1 MEPVTVLAAPQNV
14 IFTVIQ
20 YTMPQLSMTF
30 LKHTVRVCPLPD
42 GRGSVSTTE
51 PPCVSTRAGHR
62 TSAALLILICL
73 PVLAQK
79 KPVTLESLKAVKHER
94 DGPVTWAPDGKT
106 FLFQRGSTLRI
117 YDCATK
123 TSKELVSTEALDAA
137 AIKQPEEGAFGWTNR
152 RVDSGGME
160 FSETGKEVLYST
172 SGDLFLIHVDT
183 GKWEQLT
190 KTPVAEE
197 DAKLSPDGKMV
208 AFRRASDLYTIEI
221 ATGKET
227 RLTYDGSETLLN
239 GELDWVYPEELE
251 LGTAYWWSPDSKS
264 IAYLQFDTS
273 REPVVPHED
282 VLGVRVRYEPERYPQ
297 VGENNADVHFGVVP
311 ATGGPTRWLEV
322 GDTRNSYLIARAGW
336 MPDSR
341 SVYVVRMNRV
351 QNRLELFS
359 INVQFNR
366 PVTLLW
372 EADPYWINLDGDVRF
387 LNDGKRFLW
396 TSEKDGYRHIYLH
409 SIDGKELKQLT
420 KGEWEVRSIVGVD
433 DKSVLYL
440 SNESN
445 PLEQHLYSVKLD
457 GSGRQRLDRAEGVHR
472 VSAGPG
478 APYYLD
484 SYSTLKS
491 PPRTTL
497 YSGDGAELGVYREA
511 KESEFEI
518 LPTEIVTFKGA
529 DGTELHGRI
538 IKPKGFQAGKK
549 YPVIVNVYGG
559 PGVMLPVHN
568 SWAGVSMDQVYAHK
582 GYVIWECENRG
593 GQGRGHRFETA
604 IFRNLGAAELAD
616 QLAGVKYL
624 VSLGFADEKRLG
636 IHGWSYGGFMT
647 LNALLNA
654 PDVFRAGISGAPVT
668 SFMNYDTIYT
678 ERYMGLPQENAEA
691 YNRTSLPPK
700 AANLKARLMLVHNY
714 EDDNV
719 LFQNSL
725 QMTNALQNAG
735 KQFEYM
741 LYSQKTHSVSGAAG
755 EQMNASMLDFF
766 ERNLK

>member
-20 YTMPQLSMTF
+20 YTM
-30 LKHTVRVCPLPD
+30 R
-42 GRGSVSTTE
+42 GR
-51 PPCVSTRAGHR
+51 
-62 TSAALLILICL
+62 LILL
-73 PVLAQK
+73 LALMAPVFAQK
-79 KPVTLESLKAVKHER
+79 KPVTLESLKEVKYER
-94 DGPVTWAPDGKT
+94 DGPATWAPDGKT
-106 FLFQRGSTLRI
+106 FLFQRGPALRI
-117 YDCATK
+117 YDCATR

-137 AIKQPEEGAFGWTNR
+137 AVKMPEEGAFGWTNR

-160 FSETGKEVLYST
+160 FSASGKEVLYST
-172 SGDLFLIHVDT
+172 GGDLFLIHVET
-183 GKWEQLT
+183 GKWQQLT

-208 AFRRASDLYTIEI
+208 AFRRAEDLYTVEI

-227 RLTYDGSETLLN
+227 RLTHDGSETLLN

-264 IAYLQFDTS
+264 IAYLQFDVS

-311 ATGGPTRWLEV
+311 AAGGATRWLEI

-341 SVYVVRMNRV
+341 SVYMVRMNRV

-359 INVQFNR
+359 IGVESNT
-366 PVTLLW
+366 PTTLLR
-372 EADPYWINLDGDVRF
+372 EADPYWINLADVKF
-387 LNDGKRFLW
+387 LQDGKRFLW
-396 TSEKDGYRHIYLH
+396 LSEKDGYRHIYLY
-409 SIDGKELKQLT
+409 SNEGKELKQLT
-420 KGEWEVRSIVGVD
+420 KGEWEVRGLVSD
-433 DKSVLYL
+433 LK
-440 SNESN
+440 NERVIYTSDEGN
-445 PLEQHLYSVKLD
+445 PLEQHIYSVKFD
-457 GSGRQRLDRAEGVHR
+457 GSRKRRLDKTDGWHVI
-472 VSAGPG
+472 SAARG

-484 SYSTLKS
+484 TYSTLKLPS
-491 PPRTTL
+491 RTTL
-497 YSGDGAELGVYREA
+497 HSGDGAELGVYREA
-511 KESEFEI
+511 NAKVMDEYEI
-518 LPTEIVTFKGA
+518 LPTEIVKFKGA

-549 YPVIVNVYGG
+549 YPVIVDVYGG

-568 SWAGVSMDQVYAHK
+568 SWPGLSMDQVYAYK
-582 GYVIWECENRG
+582 GYVVWECENRG

-604 IFRNLGAAELAD
+604 IFRNLGATELAD

-624 VSLGFADEKRLG
+624 VSLGFADEKRIG
-636 IHGWSYGGFMT
+636 IQGWSYGGFMT

-668 SFMNYDTIYT
+668 NWMNYDTIYT
-678 ERYMGLPQENAEA
+678 ERYMGLPKENVEA
-691 YNRTSLPPK
+691 YKNTALASK
-700 AANLKARLMLVHNY
+700 AANLKAKLMLVHNY

-725 QMTNALQNAG
+725 QLTNALQNAG

-741 LYSQKTHSVSGAAG
+741 LYSQKTHGVSGAAAD
-755 EQMNASMLDFF
+755 QMNASMLDFF

>member
-1 MEPVTVLAAPQNV
+1 M
-14 IFTVIQ
+14 
-20 YTMPQLSMTF
+20 
-30 LKHTVRVCPLPD
+30 KH
-42 GRGSVSTTE
+42 S
-51 PPCVSTRAGHR
+51 R
-62 TSAALLILICL
+62 TALLFLICL
-73 PVLAQK
+73 PAFAQK
-79 KPVTLESLKAVKHER
+79 KPVTLESLKAAGR
-94 DGPVTWAPDGKT
+94 GGWRGPSAWSPDGKT
-106 FLFQRGSTLRI
+106 FLFPSGNALQI

-123 TSKELVSTEALDAA
+123 TSKELVSTETLDAA
-137 AIKQPEEGAFGWTNR
+137 AVKMPEEGAFGWTNR
-152 RVDSGGME
+152 RVDSGGVE
-160 FSETGKEVLYST
+160 FSASGKEVLYST
-172 SGDLFLIHVDT
+172 GGDLFLIHVET

-221 ATGKET
+221 ASGKET
-227 RLTYDGSETLLN
+227 RLTHDGSETLLN

-264 IAYLQFDTS
+264 IAFLQFDTS

-297 VGENNADVHFGVVP
+297 VGENNADVHMGVVP
-311 ATGGPTRWLEV
+311 AAGGPTRWLEV

-351 QNRLELFS
+351 QNQLELLS
-359 INVQFNR
+359 IDVESNMR
-366 PVTLLW
+366 TAILR
-372 EADPYWINLDGDVRF
+372 EADPYWINLDGEVRF
-387 LNDGKRFLW
+387 LKDGKRFLW

-420 KGEWEVRSIVGVD
+420 KGEWEVRSIVSFD
-433 DKSVLYL
+433 EERVLYL
-440 SNESN
+440 SDEGN
-445 PLEQHLYSVKLD
+445 PLEQHLFSVKLN
-457 GSGRQRLDRAEGVHR
+457 GSGKQRLDKTEGTHH
-472 VSAGPG
+472 VSGAG
-478 APYYLD
+478 AYYLD
-484 SYSTLKS
+484 TYSTLQS

-497 YSGDGAELGVYREA
+497 HSSDGVELGVYREA
-511 KESEFEI
+511 NTKVMDEFEI

-529 DGTELHGRI
+529 DGTELRGRI

-549 YPVIVNVYGG
+549 YPVIVDVYGG
-559 PGVMLPVHN
+559 PGVMLPVRN
-568 SWAGVSMDQVYAHK
+568 AWPGVGMDQVYAHQ

-624 VSLGFADEKRLG
+624 VSLGFADEKRIG

-668 SFMNYDTIYT
+668 SWMNYDTIYT
-678 ERYMGLPQENAEA
+678 ERYMGLPKENMKA
-691 YNRTSLPPK
+691 YKKTALTPK
-700 AANLKARLMLVHNY
+700 AVNLKARLMLVHNY

-741 LYSQKTHSVSGAAG
+741 LYSQKTHGVSGAAAD
-755 EQMNASMLDFF
+755 QMNASMLDFF

>member
-14 IFTVIQ
+14 IFTVIK
-20 YTMPQLSMTF
+20 YTMTRRLLS
-30 LKHTVRVCPLPD
+30 LLLL
-42 GRGSVSTTE
+42 TT
-51 PPCVSTRAGHR
+51 
-62 TSAALLILICL
+62 
-73 PVLAQK
+73 PVFAQK
-79 KPVTLESLKAVKHER
+79 KPVTLESLKAVKHEG
-94 DGPVTWAPDGKT
+94 DGPATWAPDGKT
-106 FLFQRGSTLRI
+106 FLFSREQTLRI
-117 YDCATK
+117 YDPATK
-123 TSKELVSTEALDAA
+123 TSRELVSTEALDAA
-137 AIKQPEEGAFGWTNR
+137 AVKGPEEGAYGWTNR
-152 RVDSGGME
+152 RVESGGPA
-160 FSETGKEVLYST
+160 FSASGKDVLYST
-172 SGDLFLIHVDT
+172 GGDLFLIHVET

-208 AFRRASDLYTIEI
+208 AFRRASDLYAIEI

-227 RLTYDGSETLLN
+227 RLTRDGSETLLN

-297 VGENNADVHFGVVP
+297 AGENNADVHLGVVP
-311 ATGGPTRWLEV
+311 AITGGPTRWLEV

-359 INVQFNR
+359 IGAESNMPTAILR
-366 PVTLLW
+366 
-372 EADPYWINLDGDVRF
+372 EADPYWINLDGNVRF
-387 LNDGKRFLW
+387 LKDGKRFLW

-420 KGEWEVRSIVGVD
+420 KGEWEVCGIVAVD
-433 DKSVLYL
+433 EKRVMYL
-440 SNESN
+440 SDEGN

-457 GSGRQRLDRAEGVHR
+457 GSGKERIDKTEGMHH
-472 VSAGPG
+472 VSGG
-478 APYYLD
+478 AAYYLD
-484 SYSTLKS
+484 TVSTLKS
-491 PPRTTL
+491 PWRTTL
-497 YSGDGAELGVYREA
+497 HSSDGAELGVYREA
-511 KESEFEI
+511 ETDEYEI
-518 LPTEIVTFKGA
+518 LSTEIVKFKGA

-549 YPVIVNVYGG
+549 YPAIVDVYGG

-582 GYVIWECENRG
+582 GYVVWECENRG

-624 VSLGFADEKRLG
+624 VSLGFADEKRIG

-647 LNALLNA
+647 LNALLKA

-668 SFMNYDTIYT
+668 SWSNYDTIYT
-678 ERYMGLPQENAEA
+678 ERYMGLPKDNVEA
-691 YNRTSLPPK
+691 YKNTALAPK

-725 QMTNALQNAG
+725 QMTNALENAG

-741 LYSQKTHSVSGAAG
+741 LYSQKTHGVSGAAAD
-755 EQMNASMLDFF
+755 QMNASMLDFF
-766 ERNLK
+766 ERNLR

>member
-1 MEPVTVLAAPQNV
+1 MEGTCS
-14 IFTVIQ
+14 
-20 YTMPQLSMTF
+20 LSA
-30 LKHTVRVCPLPD
+30 R
-42 GRGSVSTTE
+42 RTT
-51 PPCVSTRAGHR
+51 
-62 TSAALLILICL
+62 LLFLICL
-73 PVLAQK
+73 PICAQL
-79 KPVTLESLKAVKHER
+79 KPVTLESLKTVKHDA
-94 DGPVTWAPDGKT
+94 DGPPTWAPDGKT
-106 FLFQRGSTLRI
+106 FLFQRGQTLRI
-117 YDCATK
+117 YDCATR

-137 AIKQPEEGAFGWTNR
+137 AVKAPEDGAFGWTNR
-152 RVDSGGME
+152 RVESGGVE
-160 FSETGKEVLYST
+160 FSASGKELLYST
-172 SGDLFLIHVDT
+172 GGDLFLIHVEN
-183 GKWEQLT
+183 GKWDQLT

-208 AFRRASDLYTIEI
+208 AFRRSSDLYTIDV

-227 RLTYDGSETLLN
+227 RLTHDGSETLLN

-251 LGTAYWWSPDSKS
+251 LGTAFWWSPDSKS
-264 IAYLQFDTS
+264 IAYLQFDVS
-273 REPVVPHED
+273 REPIVPHED
-282 VLGVRVRYEPERYPQ
+282 VLGARVRYEPERYPQ
-297 VGENNADVHFGVVP
+297 VGENNADVHLGVVA
-311 ATGGPTRWLEV
+311 ATGGPTRWLDV
-322 GDTRNSYLIARAGW
+322 GETRNAYLIARAGW

-359 INVQFNR
+359 IGVESNMPTAILR
-366 PVTLLW
+366 
-372 EADPYWINLDGDVRF
+372 EADPYWINLDGEVRF
-387 LNDGKRFLW
+387 LKDGKRFLW

-409 SIDGKELKQLT
+409 STDGKELKQLT
-420 KGEWEVRSIVGVD
+420 KGEWEVRSIIAVD
-433 DKSVLYL
+433 EKRVTYL
-440 SNESN
+440 SDEGN

-457 GSGRQRLDRAEGVHR
+457 GSGKERLDKTEGVHH
-472 VSAGPG
+472 VSGSG
-478 APYYLD
+478 EYYLD
-484 SYSTLKS
+484 TYSTLKS
-491 PPRTTL
+491 PSRTTL
-497 YSGDGAELGVYREA
+497 HAIDGTELGVYREA
-511 KESEFEI
+511 EKIEYEI

-549 YPVIVNVYGG
+549 YPVIVDVYGG
-559 PGVMLPVHN
+559 PVAELPVRN
-568 SWAGVSMDQVYAHK
+568 AWPAMGMDQVYAHQ

-604 IFRNLGAAELAD
+604 IFRNLGVAELAD
-616 QLAGVKYL
+616 QLAGVKHL
-624 VSLGFADEKRLG
+624 VSLGFADEKRIG

-668 SFMNYDTIYT
+668 NFLNYDTIYT
-678 ERYMGLPQENAEA
+678 ERYMGLPKENADA
-691 YNRTSLPPK
+691 YKNTAVSSK
-700 AANLKARLMLVHNY
+700 AANLKAKLMLVHNY

-741 LYSQKTHSVSGAAG
+741 LYSQKTHGVSGAAAD
-755 EQMNASMLDFF
+755 QMNASMLDFF

>member
-1 MEPVTVLAAPQNV
+1 MTVLAAPQNV

-20 YTMPQLSMTF
+20 YTMSRRLLF
-30 LKHTVRVCPLPD
+30 LL
-42 GRGSVSTTE
+42 
-51 PPCVSTRAGHR
+51 
-62 TSAALLILICL
+62 ALMA
-73 PVLAQK
+73 PVFAQK
-79 KPVTLESLKAVKHER
+79 KPVTLESLKPVKHEG
-94 DGPVTWAPDGKT
+94 DGPAKWAPDGKT
-106 FLFQRGSTLRI
+106 FLFQRAQTLRI
-117 YDCATK
+117 YDCATR
-123 TSKELVSTEALDAA
+123 TSKELVSTEALDTAA
-137 AIKQPEEGAFGWTNR
+137 VKPPEEGAFGWTNR
-152 RVDSGGME
+152 RVESGGME
-160 FSETGKEVLYST
+160 FSASGKEILYST

-208 AFRRASDLYTIEI
+208 SFRRESDLYTLEI
-221 ATGKET
+221 ASGKEK
-227 RLTYDGSETLLN
+227 RLTHDGSDTLLN

-264 IAYLQFDTS
+264 IAYLQFDTG
-273 REPVVPHED
+273 REPIVPHED

-297 VGENNADVHFGVVP
+297 AGENNADVHLGVVP
-311 ATGGPTRWLEV
+311 AAGGPTRWLEI

-336 MPDSR
+336 LTDSR

-359 INVQFNR
+359 IGVEANMPTPMLR
-366 PVTLLW
+366 
-372 EADPYWINLDGDVRF
+372 EADPYWINLYGDVRF
-387 LNDGKRFLW
+387 LKDGKKFLW

-409 SIDGKELKQLT
+409 SIDGRESKQLT
-420 KGEWEVRSIVGVD
+420 KGEWEVRGIVSVD
-433 DKSVLYL
+433 EKRVMYL
-440 SNESN
+440 SDEGD

-457 GSGRQRLDRAEGVHR
+457 GGGKERLDKTEGTHR
-472 VSAGPG
+472 VSGGG
-478 APYYLD
+478 AYYLD
-484 SYSTLKS
+484 TVSTVTS
-491 PPRTTL
+491 PWRTTL
-497 YSGDGAELGVYREA
+497 HAADGTELGVYREA
-511 KESEFEI
+511 ETNEYEI

-529 DGTELHGRI
+529 DGTELHGRL
-538 IKPKGFQAGKK
+538 IKPKGFQAGEK
-549 YPVIVNVYGG
+549 YPVIVDVYGG
-559 PGVMLPVHN
+559 PDVMLPIHN
-568 SWAGVSMDQVYAHK
+568 SWPGVGMDQVFAQK

-593 GQGRGHRFETA
+593 GLGRGHRFETA
-604 IFRNLGAAELAD
+604 VFRNLGAAELAD

-624 VSLGFADEKRLG
+624 VSLGFADEKRIG

-668 SFMNYDTIYT
+668 SWMNYDTIYT
-678 ERYMGLPQENAEA
+678 ERYMGLPKENVEA
-691 YNRTSLPPK
+691 YKNTALSPK

-741 LYSQKTHSVSGAAG
+741 LYSQKTHGVMGTAA

-766 ERNLK
+766 ERTLK

>member
-1 MEPVTVLAAPQNV
+1 
-14 IFTVIQ
+14 
-20 YTMPQLSMTF
+20 MTF
-30 LKHTVRVCPLPD
+30 PKHSVRVCPLPE
-42 GRGSVSTTE
+42 SITE
-51 PPCVSTRAGHR
+51 PPCVSMQAGGKSPGQR
-62 TSAALLILICL
+62 TCAALLILVCL
-73 PVLAQK
+73 PVFAQK
-79 KPVTLESLKAVKHER
+79 KPVTLESLKASR
-94 DGPVTWAPDGKT
+94 GGGWSGPSAWSPDGKA
-106 FLFQRGSTLRI
+106 FLYPSGHTLQI

-123 TSKELVSTEALDAA
+123 TSKELVSTEALDQAA
-137 AIKQPEEGAFGWTNR
+137 VKAPEEGAFGWTNR
-152 RVDSGGME
+152 RVDSGGVE
-160 FSETGKEVLYST
+160 FSASGKEVLYST

-208 AFRRASDLYTIEI
+208 GFRRASDLYTIEI
-221 ATGKET
+221 ANGKET
-227 RLTYDGSETLLN
+227 RLTHDGSETLLN

-251 LGTAYWWSPDSKS
+251 LGTAYWWSPDSKL

-297 VGENNADVHFGVVP
+297 VGENNADVRFGVVP
-311 ATGGPTRWLEV
+311 AGGGATRWLEV
-322 GDTRNSYLIARAGW
+322 GDTRNTYLIARAGW

-359 INVQFNR
+359 IGVESNMPASILR
-366 PVTLLW
+366 
-372 EADPYWINLDGDVRF
+372 EADPYWINLGGDVRF
-387 LNDGKRFLW
+387 LKDGKRFLW
-396 TSEKDGYRHIYLH
+396 TSEKDGYRQIYLH

-420 KGEWEVRSIVGVD
+420 RGEWEVRGIVAVVEQGDEKRVM
-433 DKSVLYL
+433 YL
-440 SNESN
+440 SDEGN
-445 PLEQHLYSVKLD
+445 PLEQHLYSVKFD
-457 GSGRQRLDRAEGVHR
+457 GSGKQRLDKAEGTHR
-472 VSAGPG
+472 IWAGPG

-484 SYSTLKS
+484 NYSTLKS
-491 PPRTTL
+491 PSRTTL
-497 YSGDGAELGVYREA
+497 HSGDGTELGVYREA
-511 KESEFEI
+511 NTKVRDEFEI

-529 DGTELHGRI
+529 DGTQLHGRI
-538 IKPKGFQAGKK
+538 IKPKGFQAGKR

-568 SWAGVSMDQVYAHK
+568 SWPGVGMDQVYAHQ
-582 GYVIWECENRG
+582 GYVVWECENRG

-624 VSLGFADEKRLG
+624 VSLGFADEKRIG

-668 SFMNYDTIYT
+668 SWMNYDTIYT
-678 ERYMGLPQENAEA
+678 ERYMGLPKENVDA
-691 YNRTSLPPK
+691 YKNTALAPK

-741 LYSQKTHSVSGAAG
+741 LYSQKTHSVGGAAA

>member
-1 MEPVTVLAAPQNV
+1 MKMV
-14 IFTVIQ
+14 F
-20 YTMPQLSMTF
+20 
-30 LKHTVRVCPLPD
+30 
-42 GRGSVSTTE
+42 
-51 PPCVSTRAGHR
+51 
-62 TSAALLILICL
+62 ALLICL
-73 PVLAQK
+73 PVFAQK
-79 KPVTLESLKAVKHER
+79 KPVTLESLKAVKHEG
-94 DGPVTWAPDGKT
+94 DGPATWGPDGKT
-106 FLFQRGSTLRI
+106 FLFQRGPALRI
-117 YDCATK
+117 YDCATR

-137 AIKQPEEGAFGWTNR
+137 AVKGPEEGAFGWTNR
-152 RVDSGGME
+152 YVESGGPE
-160 FSETGKEVLYST
+160 FSASGKEVLYST
-172 SGDLFLIHVDT
+172 GGDLFLIHVDT
-183 GKWEQLT
+183 GKWQQLT

-208 AFRRASDLYTIEI
+208 AFRRASDLYALEI
-221 ATGKET
+221 ASGKET
-227 RLTYDGSETLLN
+227 RLTHDGSETLLN

-251 LGTAYWWSPDSKS
+251 LGTAYWWSPDSKA
-264 IAYLQFDTS
+264 IAYLQFDIS
-273 REPVVPHED
+273 REPIVPHED

-297 VGENNADVHFGVVP
+297 VGENNADVHLGVVP
-311 ATGGPTRWLEV
+311 AAGGATRWLEV
-322 GDTRNSYLIARAGW
+322 GDTRNAYLIARAGW

-359 INVQFNR
+359 IGVESNMPASILR
-366 PVTLLW
+366 

-387 LNDGKRFLW
+387 LKDGKRFLW

-409 SIDGKELKQLT
+409 SVEGKELKQLT
-420 KGEWEVRSIVGVD
+420 KGEWEVRSILDVD
-433 DKSVLYL
+433 DERVLYL
-440 SNESN
+440 SNEGS
-445 PLEQHLYSVKLD
+445 PLEQHLYSVKLN
-457 GSGRQRLDRAEGVHR
+457 GGGKQRLDKTEGTHR

-484 SYSTLKS
+484 TYSTLKS
-491 PPRTTL
+491 PSRTTL
-497 YSGDGAELGVYREA
+497 HSGDGAELGVYREA
-511 KESEFEI
+511 NTKAMDEYEI
-518 LPTEIVTFKGA
+518 LPTEIVKFKGA
-529 DGTELHGRI
+529 DGTELHGRL
-538 IKPKGFQAGKK
+538 IKPKGFQTGKK
-549 YPVIVNVYGG
+549 YPVLVEVYGG

-568 SWAGVSMDQVYAHK
+568 SWTGLSMDQVYAHK
-582 GYVIWECENRG
+582 GYVVWECENRG

-604 IFRNLGAAELAD
+604 IFRNLGSAELAD

-624 VSLGFADEKRLG
+624 VSLGFADEKRIG

-668 SFMNYDTIYT
+668 SWLNYDTIYT
-678 ERYMGLPQENAEA
+678 ERYMGLPKENVEA
-691 YNRTSLPPK
+691 YKNTALAPK
-700 AANLKARLMLVHNY
+700 AGNLKAKLMLVHNY

-741 LYSQKTHSVSGAAG
+741 LYSQKTHGVSGAAA